1 MDKTSLGDRMKWY
14 ESQETQGQFLPQI
27 PVIVRLDGRAFSKFT
42 KPFERPIDHA
52 FREIMVAVTKSLVDK
67 SNAVIGYTQ
76 SDEITLILHTS
87 NPKSDLFFKGRK
99 FKLLSSLAAMASVR
113 FNRLAEKAWPE
124 YMDALDE
131 TDNLPT
137 FDCRCFQVPSRD
149 EAVNAV
155 LWRELDATK
164 NAIQMAAST
173 LFSHR
178 ELMNKNT
185 SQQQEMMWKKG
196 VNFNDYPAFFKR
208 GTYIKKVQIEKPL
221 DPATLAKIPEDK
233 RPEGNVVFRS
243 AMIELKLP
251 PLNRIVNRVAVVFD
265 SEKPALKSEVAPKSA

>member
-14 ESQETQGQFLPQI
+14 ESQETAGQFLPQI
-27 PVIVRLDGRAFSKFT
+27 PVVVRLDGRSFSKFT
-42 KPFERPIDHA
+42 KPFERPIDRA
-52 FREIMVAVTKSLVDK
+52 FREIMVTVTKSLVDK

-76 SDEITLILHTS
+76 SDEITLILYTS

-131 TDNLPT
+131 ADELPT
-137 FDCRCFQVPSRD
+137 FDCRCFQVPNRD
-149 EAVNAV
+149 EAVNA
-155 LWRELDATK
+155 LIWRELDATK

-173 LFSHR
+173 LYMHR

-185 SQQQEMMWKKG
+185 SQQQEMMFRKG
-196 VNFNDYPAFFKR
+196 VNFNDYPAYFKR
-208 GTYIKKVQIEKPL
+208 GTYVQKVKVEKPL
-221 DPATLAKIPEDK
+221 DAATLARIPADK
-233 RPEGNVVFRS
+233 RPDNGVVVRKT
-243 AMIELKLP
+243 MTELDLP
-251 PLNRIVNRVAVVFD
+251 PLARIANRVAVIFD
-265 SEKPALKSEVAPKSA
+265 GEDVVLKSEQAQAA